1 MLNPS
6 LRFVILITNR
16 IVINEKYRGEAVTN
30 SNDGFNTKIT
40 NITSLLQIITII
52 LQIITILFVI
62 ITILFVILQFYLWW
76 LLRVSWVFFV

>member
-30 SNDGFNTKIT
+30 SNDGFNTRDLNYYNSICNHYNSIT
-40 NITSLLQIITII
+40 NNYNYICNLSVKPIIKLQIE
-52 LQIITILFVI
+52 L
-62 ITILFVILQFYLWW
+62 
-76 LLRVSWVFFV
+76 